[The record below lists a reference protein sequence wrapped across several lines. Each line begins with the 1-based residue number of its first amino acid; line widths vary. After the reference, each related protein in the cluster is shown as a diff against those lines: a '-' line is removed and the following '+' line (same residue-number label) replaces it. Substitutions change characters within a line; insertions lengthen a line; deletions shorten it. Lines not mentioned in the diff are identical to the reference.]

1 MKFEISRELDFI
13 MRVRKPQKVSLRPA
27 LKYSQTA
34 NDCKT
39 LFDMDRF
46 MAQMDRLVLSGLK
59 FINFIKRKSTF

>member
-39 LFDMDRF
+39 LFEMDRIYGTNGP
-46 MAQMDRLVLSGLK
+46 LSIERVK
-59 FINFIKRKSTF
+59 NS